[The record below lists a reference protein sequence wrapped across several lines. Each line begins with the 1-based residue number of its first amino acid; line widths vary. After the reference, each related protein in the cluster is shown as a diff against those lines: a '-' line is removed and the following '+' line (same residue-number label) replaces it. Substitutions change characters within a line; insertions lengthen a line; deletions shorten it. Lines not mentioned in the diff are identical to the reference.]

1 MSPAARTCVIV
12 TMAARL
18 IFILLARR
26 TPRYNP
32 PLADTPPNPL
42 LP

>member
-1 MSPAARTCVIV
+1 MSPVARACVIV

-18 IFILLARR
+18 IFVILAGRIA
-26 TPRYNP
+26 RYNP